1 MGRKAHKMKRMA
13 RNIIIAIIIVAVICG
28 LVYSWQSRQQL
39 DYRDC
44 LEETAF
50 TVDGQAV
57 QMKWLGFYVVYEERE
72 VEKQA
77 QIYHADNTADYWN
90 LHVDGHFIRQD
101 AKDTIM
107 QMAIHDYIYY
117 QKAQAEGMTLDA
129 SKQRSLE
136 NTISDFW
143 MDLLDDQVDNL
154 PVTDEYIVETMQ
166 RIALAEKYQA
176 ALAAKKDR
184 SYTSYSWNGGYYK
197 KWLAKQDVEINDK
210 IWDRV
215 SVGNITLKHDKV
227 NYVNG
232 QDEKDSDENENRK
245 K

>member
-1 MGRKAHKMKRMA
+1 
-13 RNIIIAIIIVAVICG
+13 
-28 LVYSWQSRQQL
+28 
-39 DYRDC
+39 
-44 LEETAF
+44 
-50 TVDGQAV
+50 
-57 QMKWLGFYVVYEERE
+57 MKWLGFYVVYEERE
-72 VEKQA
+72 VEKA
-77 QIYHADNTADYWN
+77 GADLSCRQYSRLLESPCGWS
-90 LHVDGHFIRQD
+90 FYRQD

-129 SKQRSLE
+129 SEQRSLE

-232 QDEKDSDENENRK
+232 QDEKDSDENENQK

>member
-13 RNIIIAIIIVAVICG
+13 SNIIIAIIIVAVICG

-117 QKAQAEGMTLDA
+117 QKAQEEGMTLDA
-129 SKQRSLE
+129 SEQRSLE

>member
-1 MGRKAHKMKRMA
+1 MKRWLK
-13 RNIIIAIIIVAVICG
+13 NIILAIIMIALLVG
-28 LVYSWQSRQQL
+28 LVHSWQSRQRL

-57 QMKWLGFYVVYEERE
+57 KMKWLAFYVVYEERE

-77 QIYHADNTADYWN
+77 MVYHPDSTADYWN
-90 LHVDGHFIRQD
+90 LHIDGHFIRQD
-101 AKDTIM
+101 AKDTMM

-117 QKAQAEGMTLDA
+117 QKAMEKGMTLDA
-129 SKQRSLE
+129 KEQKMLE

-143 MDLLDDQVDNL
+143 MDLLDEQMDQI
-154 PVTDEYIVETMQ
+154 PVSDEYLIKTMQ
-166 RIALAEKYQA
+166 HIAMAEKYQA
-176 ALAAKKDR
+176 YVAEKNNR
-184 SYTSYSWNGGYYK
+184 SYSSYSWNGGYYE
-197 KWLAKQDVEINDK
+197 KWLESQDVEINDK
-210 IWDRV
+210 IWDRIA
-215 SVGNITLKHDKV
+215 VGNITLNHDKV

-232 QDEKDSDENENRK
+232 QEEKDSDK

>member
-1 MGRKAHKMKRMA
+1 MFFITICAAADGSGMEIEMF
-13 RNIIIAIIIVAVICG
+13 IIVG
-28 LVYSWQSRQQL
+28 LGNPESKYAGTRHNI
-39 DYRDC
+39 
-44 LEETAF
+44 
-50 TVDGQAV
+50 
-57 QMKWLGFYVVYEERE
+57 GF
-72 VEKQA
+72 
-77 QIYHADNTADYWN
+77 
-90 LHVDGHFIRQD
+90 
-101 AKDTIM
+101 DTI
-107 QMAIHDYIYY
+107 D
-117 QKAQAEGMTLDA
+117 
-129 SKQRSLE
+129 
-136 NTISDFW
+136 
-143 MDLLDDQVDNL
+143 
-154 PVTDEYIVETMQ
+154 
-166 RIALAEKYQA
+166 ALAEKYQA

>member
-1 MGRKAHKMKRMA
+1 MIIETHAHYDDEAFDADREELLKELPEKGIGRVINVGASMRTT
-13 RNIIIAIIIVAVICG
+13 RN
-28 LVYSWQSRQQL
+28 S
-39 DYRDC
+39 
-44 LEETAF
+44 
-50 TVDGQAV
+50 
-57 QMKWLGFYVVYEERE
+57 
-72 VEKQA
+72 
-77 QIYHADNTADYWN
+77 
-90 LHVDGHFIRQD
+90 
-101 AKDTIM
+101 
-107 QMAIHDYIYY
+107 
-117 QKAQAEGMTLDA
+117 
-129 SKQRSLE
+129 
-136 NTISDFW
+136 
-143 MDLLDDQVDNL
+143 
-154 PVTDEYIVETMQ
+154 
-166 RIALAEKYQA
+166 IALAEKYQA

>member
-107 QMAIHDYIYY
+107 QMAIYVLS
-117 QKAQAEGMTLDA
+117 EGTGRRDDAGCLRTTQSGEYDLGFLDG
-129 SKQRSLE
+129 SFR
-136 NTISDFW
+136 
-143 MDLLDDQVDNL
+143 
-154 PVTDEYIVETMQ
+154 
-166 RIALAEKYQA
+166 
-176 ALAAKKDR
+176 
-184 SYTSYSWNGGYYK
+184 
-197 KWLAKQDVEINDK
+197 
-210 IWDRV
+210 
-215 SVGNITLKHDKV
+215 
-227 NYVNG
+227 
-232 QDEKDSDENENRK
+232 
-245 K
+245 

>member
-90 LHVDGHFIRQD
+90 LHVDGHFIRPMPR
-101 AKDTIM
+101 TRSCRWRSMI
-107 QMAIHDYIYY
+107 IFIIRRHR
-117 QKAQAEGMTLDA
+117 QKG
-129 SKQRSLE
+129 
-136 NTISDFW
+136 
-143 MDLLDDQVDNL
+143 
-154 PVTDEYIVETMQ
+154 
-166 RIALAEKYQA
+166 
-176 ALAAKKDR
+176 
-184 SYTSYSWNGGYYK
+184 
-197 KWLAKQDVEINDK
+197 
-210 IWDRV
+210 
-215 SVGNITLKHDKV
+215 
-227 NYVNG
+227 
-232 QDEKDSDENENRK
+232 
-245 K
+245 

>member
-13 RNIIIAIIIVAVICG
+13 RNVIIAIIIVAVICG

-39 DYRDC
+39 DYREC

-72 VEKQA
+72 VERQA

-90 LHVDGHFIRQD
+90 LHVDGHFIRQN

-117 QKAQAEGMTLDA
+117 Q
-129 SKQRSLE
+129 
-136 NTISDFW
+136 
-143 MDLLDDQVDNL
+143 NL
-154 PVTDEYIVETMQ
+154 
-166 RIALAEKYQA
+166 
-176 ALAAKKDR
+176 
-184 SYTSYSWNGGYYK
+184 
-197 KWLAKQDVEINDK
+197 
-210 IWDRV
+210 
-215 SVGNITLKHDKV
+215 
-227 NYVNG
+227 
-232 QDEKDSDENENRK
+232 
-245 K
+245 

>member
-1 MGRKAHKMKRMA
+1 MIIETHAHYDDEAFDADREELLRELPEKGIGRVINVGASMRTT
-13 RNIIIAIIIVAVICG
+13 RN
-28 LVYSWQSRQQL
+28 S
-39 DYRDC
+39 
-44 LEETAF
+44 
-50 TVDGQAV
+50 
-57 QMKWLGFYVVYEERE
+57 
-72 VEKQA
+72 
-77 QIYHADNTADYWN
+77 
-90 LHVDGHFIRQD
+90 
-101 AKDTIM
+101 
-107 QMAIHDYIYY
+107 
-117 QKAQAEGMTLDA
+117 
-129 SKQRSLE
+129 
-136 NTISDFW
+136 
-143 MDLLDDQVDNL
+143 
-154 PVTDEYIVETMQ
+154 
-166 RIALAEKYQA
+166 IALAEKYQA

>member
-1 MGRKAHKMKRMA
+1 MIRWNTNENPYPPSPK
-13 RNIIIAIIIVAVICG
+13 VAEALQKFELDSLRLYPDPASTD
-28 LVYSWQSRQQL
+28 LV
-39 DYRDC
+39 
-44 LEETAF
+44 
-50 TVDGQAV
+50 
-57 QMKWLGFYVVYEERE
+57 
-72 VEKQA
+72 
-77 QIYHADNTADYWN
+77 N
-90 LHVDGHFIRQD
+90 
-101 AKDTIM
+101 
-107 QMAIHDYIYY
+107 
-117 QKAQAEGMTLDA
+117 
-129 SKQRSLE
+129 
-136 NTISDFW
+136 
-143 MDLLDDQVDNL
+143 
-154 PVTDEYIVETMQ
+154 
-166 RIALAEKYQA
+166 ALAEKYQA

>member
-77 QIYHADNTADYWN
+77 QHLSCRQYSRLLESPCGWSFYPAGCQGHDHADGD
-90 LHVDGHFIRQD
+90 
-101 AKDTIM
+101 
-107 QMAIHDYIYY
+107 
-117 QKAQAEGMTLDA
+117 
-129 SKQRSLE
+129 
-136 NTISDFW
+136 
-143 MDLLDDQVDNL
+143 
-154 PVTDEYIVETMQ
+154 P
-166 RIALAEKYQA
+166 
-176 ALAAKKDR
+176 
-184 SYTSYSWNGGYYK
+184 
-197 KWLAKQDVEINDK
+197 
-210 IWDRV
+210 
-215 SVGNITLKHDKV
+215 
-227 NYVNG
+227 
-232 QDEKDSDENENRK
+232 
-245 K
+245 